1 MDIQSISEM
10 IDTDWLRTLSNN
22 DLHSEKR
29 NRYELVL
36 QFDRC
41 G

>member
-22 DLHSEKR
+22 DLHSEKGITFKIVKYT
-29 NRYELVL
+29 N
-36 QFDRC
+36 
-41 G
+41 